1 MNYNIVKMCCVSRG
15 EKRENKILKI
25 LRESVYIT
33 VLVRTFR
40 IFYLK
45 YNVIYNVFPFMHM

>member
-1 MNYNIVKMCCVSRG
+1 VLRG

-33 VLVRTFR
+33 VLVRTSYFL
-40 IFYLK
+40 F
-45 YNVIYNVFPFMHM
+45 